1 MRILLDTHAFLWW
14 NMDSPQL
21 SQKAREIIA
30 GGRAEILFSAASAW
44 EIAIKCQKGRLI
56 LPEPP
61 EKYVTSRLS
70 HYGFLALPIQISHTL
85 RTYQLPPIH
94 NDPFDRLLVA
104 QCQTDDLSIIS
115 NDEYVKQ
122 YDVKVIW

>member
-30 GGRAEILFSAASAW
+30 GGRAEILFSAASTW
-44 EIAIKCQKGRLI
+44 EIAFKCQKGRLI

-61 EKYVTSRLS
+61 KNYVISRLS
-70 HYGFLALPIQISHTL
+70 HYGFITLPIQISHTL
-85 RTYQLPPIH
+85 HTYQLPPIH
-94 NDPFDRLLVA
+94 HDPFDRLLVA

-115 NDEYVKQ
+115 NDEYIKQ